1 MSRSLPALLAVS
13 LTWLSLFHA
22 AAAETPADAA
32 ASYPALGLPD
42 APVVLEEWSDFLC
55 PFCRR
60 HFQQTVPQL
69 MERYVQGGQLQVVFR
84 DFPIDSLHPTA
95 IRGHALA
102 HCIAQ
107 SDAEAFWRL
116 HGSLF
121 NRQGEWARLP
131 DPAGF
136 LRETAVGLGI
146 ATPLIDSCL
155 DDESAVAAVRASV
168 EEGAGYGINGTPAFR
183 VYRRGNPGEAI
194 SISGAQPFA
203 RFEQVIDALLAGEA
217 VPEPEAPPP
226 PELPDWAKPE
236 ARAADPARA
245 GFTLRGDPYKGDPQA
260 PLVVIEFS
268 DFQCP
273 ACAKHHAEVQPG
285 LDAEFVDSGKVRW
298 IYRSLPLRSH
308 PQALLAAVA
317 AECAAEQD
325 QFWPM
330 QDKLFATVERWG
342 NESVETTL
350 IELAGES
357 GLDRDRFADCL
368 GRRQP
373 LERVLEDIYDGRS
386 ITETV
391 PSFAILGS
399 GASGTLTGPRALP
412 QFADLLRKLLER
424 EQAAPTQ

>member
-1 MSRSLPALLAVS
+1 MRRLLPILLATTLIWPCCIS
-13 LTWLSLFHA
+13 ATA
-22 AAAETPADAA
+22 TEAPAGQA

-69 MERYVQGGQLQVVFR
+69 VERYVQKGALQVVFR

-95 IRGHALA
+95 IRGHAFA

-107 SDAEAFWRL
+107 SDAESFWRL

-121 NRQGEWARLP
+121 NRQGEWSRLP
-131 DPAGF
+131 DLTSF
-136 LRETAVGLGI
+136 LGEAATGLGI
-146 ATPLIDSCL
+146 AASLVDNCL
-155 DDESAVAAVRASV
+155 ANEAAIAAVRASV
-168 EEGAGYGINGTPAFR
+168 EEGSGYGINGTPAFR
-183 VYRRGNPGEAI
+183 VYRRGNPGEAV

-236 ARAADPARA
+236 SRAADPARP
-245 GFTLRGDPYKGDPQA
+245 GLTLRGDPYKGDPQA

-285 LDAEFVDSGKVRW
+285 LDEEFVDTGKVRW
-298 IYRSLPLRSH
+298 IHRSLPLRSH

-317 AECAAEQD
+317 AECAVEQD
-325 QFWPM
+325 KFWSM
-330 QDKLFATVERWG
+330 QAKLFETVDRWG
-342 NESVETTL
+342 NESAESTL
-350 IELAGES
+350 VDIAAEND
-357 GLDRDRFADCL
+357 LDRDRFADCL

-391 PSFAILGS
+391 PSFAILGGGS
-399 GASGTLTGPRALP
+399 SGTLTGPRSLP

-424 EQAAPTQ
+424 ENTPK

>member
-1 MSRSLPALLAVS
+1 
-13 LTWLSLFHA
+13 
-22 AAAETPADAA
+22 
-32 ASYPALGLPD
+32 
-42 APVVLEEWSDFLC
+42 
-55 PFCRR
+55 
-60 HFQQTVPQL
+60 
-69 MERYVQGGQLQVVFR
+69 
-84 DFPIDSLHPTA
+84 
-95 IRGHALA
+95 
-102 HCIAQ
+102 
-107 SDAEAFWRL
+107 
-116 HGSLF
+116 
-121 NRQGEWARLP
+121 
-131 DPAGF
+131 
-136 LRETAVGLGI
+136 
-146 ATPLIDSCL
+146 
-155 DDESAVAAVRASV
+155 
-168 EEGAGYGINGTPAFR
+168 
-183 VYRRGNPGEAI
+183 
-194 SISGAQPFA
+194 
-203 RFEQVIDALLAGEA
+203 
-217 VPEPEAPPP
+217 
-226 PELPDWAKPE
+226 
-236 ARAADPARA
+236 
-245 GFTLRGDPYKGDPQA
+245 PQA